1 MNLAMK
7 KNGDQERSLVMLR
20 EKWLL
25 VLAAFVTVA
34 GLSVYGQQKSA
45 PAGDLTKSTVIEKPA
60 AKLLAGNTAGV
71 AAADIT
77 KTLRIEKP
85 ASTILAQNT
94 AGVPAAG
101 KEFVNPKVPPGKVH
115 WRLSLP
121 DACAAAKKSG
131 KPVLLFQMMGK
142 LDDQFC

>member
-25 VLAAFVTVA
+25 VLAAFLMVT

-45 PAGDLTKSTVIEKPA
+45 PAGDLTKYTVIEKPA

-71 AAADIT
+71 PAADIT

-85 ASTILAQNT
+85 TGTILAHNT
-94 AGVPAAG
+94 ASVPASG
-101 KEFVNPKVPPGKVH
+101 KEFVNPKVQPGSVH
-115 WRLSLP
+115 WHPSLA

>member
-1 MNLAMK
+1 
-7 KNGDQERSLVMLR
+7 MLR

-25 VLAAFVTVA
+25 VLAAFVTVT

-60 AKLLAGNTAGV
+60 EKVLAGNTAGV
-71 AAADIT
+71 PAVDMT

-85 ASTILAQNT
+85 ASTILAHNT
-94 AGVPAAG
+94 AGVPASG
-101 KEFVNPKVPPGKVH
+101 KQFVNPKVQPGDVRWH
-115 WRLSLP
+115 ASFAA
-121 DACAAAKKSG
+121 ACEAAKKSG

>member
-1 MNLAMK
+1 
-7 KNGDQERSLVMLR
+7 MLR

-71 AAADIT
+71 AAADIA

-101 KEFVNPKVPPGKVH
+101 KEFVNPKLPTGKVY
-115 WRLSLP
+115 WRLSLS
-121 DACAAAKKSG
+121 DACSACTNTG
-131 KPVLLFQMMGK
+131 MTVFLFV
-142 LDDQFC
+142 